1 MISFNFSFAGQW
13 VGEEVLNLGR
23 DLGVND
29 VEGQRVT
36 QVMLLFI
43 TKKIQSTKFFL
54 FFFSNFI
61 FSSNLGKKYKNI
73 INFKLF
79 CLCQF
84 IGKYC

>member
-43 TKKIQSTKFFL
+43 TKKIQSTKF
-54 FFFSNFI
+54 
-61 FSSNLGKKYKNI
+61 
-73 INFKLF
+73 
-79 CLCQF
+79 
-84 IGKYC
+84 